1 MIDDREAQAAVLART
16 RANPACDIN
25 LAPGIQ
31 DRIAIHRRT
40 HGDEAA
46 YRLAAAY
53 RRLPETKRHRTQPEQ
68 ALRLLERHEADQADQ
83 RWYAEINGLEHEPP
97 AFGE

>member
-1 MIDDREAQAAVLART
+1 MIDDREAQAAVLARA
-16 RANPACDIN
+16 RANPACDID

-31 DRIAIHRRT
+31 DRIATRRRM

-53 RRLPETKRHRTQPEQ
+53 RRLSEAKRHRTQPAQ

-83 RWYAEINGLEHEPP
+83 REYAEINGLEHEPSI
-97 AFGE
+97 FGE